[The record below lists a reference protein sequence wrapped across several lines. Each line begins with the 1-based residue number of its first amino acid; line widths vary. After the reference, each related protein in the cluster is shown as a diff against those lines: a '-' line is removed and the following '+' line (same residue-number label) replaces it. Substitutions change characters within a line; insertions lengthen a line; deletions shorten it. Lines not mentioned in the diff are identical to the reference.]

1 MSKFERFEEMLI
13 KVEKFV
19 ITLMMAIMF
28 ITVFFQVIT
37 RFFNLPIPDTSD
49 LSLVSFTIMTFIGA
63 GLLVHTKGHIT
74 LEVTSLIKSKKIVFI
89 FDLFTHIAMIIIIG
103 VLLSIGYS
111 LLTFALESNEATM
124 AMRIPMSIPFS
135 ALVIGLIL
143 MLIHTIGII
152 LKLISNQKA
161 ITSE

>member
-1 MSKFERFEEMLI
+1 LSKFERFEEMLI

-19 ITLMMAIMF
+19 ITLMMTIMF

-63 GLLVHTKGHIT
+63 GLLVYTKGHIT

-161 ITSE
+161 ITS

>member
-1 MSKFERFEEMLI
+1 LSKFERFEEMLI

-63 GLLVHTKGHIT
+63 GLLVYTKGHIT

>member
-1 MSKFERFEEMLI
+1 MLI
-13 KVEKFV
+13 KIEKFV

-49 LSLVSFTIMTFIGA
+49 LSLVTFTIMTFIGA
-63 GLLVHTKGHIT
+63 GLLVYTKGHIT

-152 LKLISNQKA
+152 IKLISNQKA